1 MSNKIDPRTDQAD
14 KKPMT
19 WARLKAIMEGR
30 GVDDMDPIWLIDLE
44 FAPGCNHDEEAVCV
58 WKDSNGAWTVN
69 N

>member
-1 MSNKIDPRTDQAD
+1 MDNKTDQTAD
-14 KKPMT
+14 RKPMT

-30 GVDDMDPIWLIDLE
+30 GVDDTDPIWLIDLE
-44 FAPGCNHDEEAVCV
+44 FAPGGNHDEEAVCV